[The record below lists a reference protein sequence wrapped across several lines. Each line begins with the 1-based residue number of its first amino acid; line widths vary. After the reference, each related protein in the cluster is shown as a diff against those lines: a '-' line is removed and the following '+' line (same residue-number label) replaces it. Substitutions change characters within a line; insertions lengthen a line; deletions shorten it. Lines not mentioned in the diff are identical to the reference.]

1 MFRQSGLLVEIIPE
15 LGGGGERGRV
25 TEIRMGQGRGGL
37 PPPAAAPLPCIRSGL
52 PPRRSTAS
60 PRTSTRRVRLLL
72 SAHAVAMEKPKS
84 EPGASAATKDDHASP
99 DRLPTDSGSL
109 DGAPSSRATAPQQPS
124 DQHAA
129 SAAAAAYDA
138 RATPPDPDAVWSIV
152 LAKFGRGR
160 RGGVDLAAHTF
171 LDPAS
176 GVAWSPPSASR
187 HHAQAQWRSRR
198 ASLATPPRLL
208 LATLPRLPLRFHPPG
223 SASAVVRARPAPRPP
238 RHRGRRNCTR
248 RGTQPIPS
256 WWMGRRVNPPRPLMG
271 MPSLPLLRLQPA
283 AAVCPA
289 PSVRTA
295 SAPRRVLA
303 PQGSS
308 RRSTRRAPEHSSSP
322 A

>member
-176 GVAWSPPSASR
+176 GVGMVSPER
-187 HHAQAQWRSRR
+187 F
-198 ASLATPPRLL
+198 ATPRAGAVEKPESE
-208 LATLPRLPLRFHPPG
+208 PSD
-223 SASAVVRARPAPRPP
+223 SASAAAGDATSSSTPISPPWIQAPPQRFGHG
-238 RHRGRRNCTR
+238 RHRAHLAT
-248 RGTQPIPS
+248 
-256 WWMGRRVNPPRPLMG
+256 V
-271 MPSLPLLRLQPA
+271 A
-283 AAVCPA
+283 AA
-289 PSVRTA
+289 TA
-295 SAPRRVLA
+295 RGEGR
-303 PQGSS
+303 S
-308 RRSTRRAPEHSSSP
+308 RFPVGGWGGG
-322 A
+322 